1 MTNIALNAFERTVKK
16 KKFKEA
22 GFIPGVMY
30 GDGIDATM
38 IKIEEKPLKKII
50 SEHGSHARIDIMFG
64 KKKRSGFIKEIQ
76 TLPIKNAIT
85 HIDVQ
90 VVSDTHEIK
99 MQVPI
104 IFRGSDDLQRN
115 QLILQASKH
124 EIEVSGIMSNI
135 PEDIIIDVSELQY
148 GDKVLLDSFK
158 FNEGVSVLDDPETIY
173 ASIIHMIKMEEE
185 PTEER
190 AVGGAPLEDSE
201 ALAEDA
207 KVAPATDE

>member
-1 MTNIALNAFERTVKK
+1 MTNIALNAFKRTEKK
-16 KKFKEA
+16 KKFHEA

-50 SEHGSHARIDIMFG
+50 SEHGSHARIDIMYG

-76 TLPIKNAIT
+76 TMPIRNAIT

-104 IFRGSDDLQRN
+104 IFKGADTLQRN

-135 PEDIIIDVSELQY
+135 PEDIVFDVSDLDY
-148 GDKVLLDSFK
+148 GDKVLIENFK
-158 FNEGVSVLDDPETIY
+158 FNEGVSILDDPETIY
-173 ASIIHMIKMEEE
+173 ASIIHMSKIVEEE
-185 PTEER
+185 PTEDR
-190 AVGGAPLEDSE
+190 AVGGAPSE
-201 ALAEDA
+201 AGESPAEDA
-207 KVAPATDE
+207 EAPATE